1 MLSKVMISILAVF
14 LVAMAGV
21 TTSMAAPTKGS
32 GDSMVNAL
40 IPLLDNEGEDL
51 VFMREEEKLAR
62 DIYMNMDLEWG
73 LDVFSKIALSEQRHM
88 DAIKILLDKY
98 NLKDPVA
105 DELVLDDFENVYLQ
119 QAYLDFMARGI
130 FSQDAAL
137 HVGAEI
143 EEIDILDLE
152 LAITRTETDHPDI
165 IDTYESLM
173 CGSRNHLR
181 AFVRNINLQGEPY
194 EPLYLDDDKYDE
206 IITSSMERNCG
217 NSNGAGNRKGKGP
230 HPGQVQLN

>member
-40 IPLLDNEGEDL
+40 IPLSDNEGEDL

-62 DIYMNMDLEWG
+62 DIYINMYKEWG

-88 DAIKILLDKY
+88 DAIKILLEKY
-98 NLKDPVA
+98 NLKDPVT
-105 DELVLDDFENVYLQ
+105 DELVLDKFVNFDLQ
-119 QAYLDFMARGI
+119 QAYLDFMARGVI
-130 FSQDAAL
+130 SQYAAL

-143 EEIDILDLE
+143 EEIDIIDLE
-152 LAITRTETDHPDI
+152 LAISQTDHPDI